1 MNWFDILKYDD
12 IPAMYED
19 LRREIVEYFPPRYI
33 GDANHPK
40 SIIGIIFLHIDYLS
54 NPEYDEKNMQH
65 MLRFLLNKIDK
76 TQNQFTEDEGHD
88 EAFVDGNTLF
98 FMTVSGIIDKISEA
112 VKVREQY
119 T

>member
-1 MNWFDILKYDD
+1 MKWKDILKYDD

-19 LRREIVEYFPPRYI
+19 LRREIVEYFPSRYI
-33 GDANHPK
+33 GDANQPN
-40 SIIGIIFLHIDYLS
+40 SIIGNIFLHIDYLS

-65 MLRFLLNKIDK
+65 MLRFLLNKIDEA
-76 TQNQFTEDEGHD
+76 QDQFSDDEGHD

-98 FMTVSGIIDKISEA
+98 YATVSGIIDKISEA
-112 VKVREQY
+112 IKVREKY